1 VLEFWSPRV
10 DRSRRRRDVPAIVEA
25 LRTGGV
31 RARRAAANALVAIPD
46 ARATDALVA
55 GLRDDDELVRTNS
68 ALALG
73 ELTGPQSAGEVL
85 KSRGA
90 LVDALSDSE
99 PRVRAM
105 AASALGRTKATEA
118 VEPLIG
124 ALDDSDLL
132 VRRTATVVLQA
143 FDDPRAAEALAR

>member
-1 VLEFWSPRV
+1 MLEFWSPRV

-25 LRTGGV
+25 LRSAGV
-31 RARRAAANALVAIPD
+31 RARRAAANALIAIPD
-46 ARATDALVA
+46 TRATDVLVV
-55 GLRDDDELVRTNS
+55 GLKDNDVLVRTNS

-105 AASALGRTKATEA
+105 AASALGRTKASEA

-132 VRRTATVVLQA
+132 VRRTATVVLQG
-143 FDDPRAAEALAR
+143 FDDPRATEALAR

>member
-25 LRTGGV
+25 LRGGGV
-31 RARRAAANALVAIPD
+31 RARRAAANALIAIPD
-46 ARATDALVA
+46 TRATDALVA
-55 GLRDDDELVRTNS
+55 GLRDDDALVRTNA

-73 ELTGPQSAGEVL
+73 ELTGPQSEGEVL
-85 KSRGA
+85 KARGA
-90 LVDALSDSE
+90 LVDALRDSE

-105 AASALGRTKATEA
+105 AASALGRTKANEA

-124 ALDDSDLL
+124 ALDDADSL
-132 VRRTATVVLQA
+132 VRRTVTVVLRA
-143 FDDPRAAEALAR
+143 FDDPRAAAALAR

>member
-1 VLEFWSPRV
+1 MLEFWSPRV

-25 LRTGGV
+25 LRSGGL
-31 RARRAAANALVAIPD
+31 RTRRAAANALVAIPD

-55 GLRDDDELVRTNS
+55 ALRDHDELVRTNA

-85 KSRGA
+85 KARGA
-90 LVDALSDSE
+90 LVDALGDAE

-124 ALDDSDLL
+124 ALDDADPL

-143 FDDPRAAEALAR
+143 FDDPRAVEALS